1 MQMGRRVFQVPYLSA
16 KNQVMVY
23 SLYPWNRVRLFLI
36 RVEPGII
43 VPELEG
49 RVSYH
54 LNILKLE
61 VLDMDIRSVI
71 FILLLSRLVPKW

>member
-36 RVEPGII
+36 RVEPGIT
-43 VPELEG
+43 VPELG
-49 RVSYH
+49 ARASYH
-54 LNILKLE
+54 PNTLKLE
-61 VLDMDIRSVI
+61 VLGMDIPFVVS
-71 FILLLSRLVPKW
+71 ILLLSRLVPMW